1 MLSGRTADETF
12 AIFSRVFGGRQ
23 RPFTLH
29 SHTLSGRETYRRSCH
44 SCRSAAMGR
53 GDCAHC
59 RGGSYSAL
67 TAEDIINHIN
77 GGAAVGL
84 YPTDENGLC
93 RFSVLELGGPAPAV
107 ALRSLRDACHAIGTD
122 CLCEICGHGESARLW
137 IFFGRGLTPRAAL
150 YAAMRVISEALSEN
164 INEAGVITDILPA
177 AGSGF
182 GRPAVLPLFDISD
195 NFSFLLND
203 DFEPAADPIAM
214 LSDFAPS
221 PADFSFPEYPLP
233 GEVKA
238 ELCGS
243 MYINTAGL
251 PPQTLA
257 ALCRG
262 ACFVNTETAEFSGE
276 PSIVRCFEL
285 FGGRLAV
292 PRGFD
297 ISAVMPDSKISLTDS
312 RTSGRRLRLRYR
324 ASLLNWQKIAF
335 KALIDFG
342 GGIITAPTGSG
353 KTAVI
358 LALLAKL
365 GRSTLIL
372 TPDRVTAVR
381 WQRRICDY
389 LELKETAVGLIA
401 EDKDWP
407 NGFFDIAVLGPNTA
421 LRLAEHLPGYGVVF
435 VADCDR
441 MLSAAAFR
449 ECMETSCA
457 KHIYACSARPV
468 EQARLA
474 DYIRLYIGKTVFS
487 LK

>member
-1 MLSGRTADETF
+1 MHSYTADEIF
-12 AIFSRVFGGRQ
+12 AIFSRVFGGLK

-29 SHTLSGRETYRRSCH
+29 SRTLSGRIVYRRSCH
-44 SCRSAAMGR
+44 SCRSVAAGR
-53 GDCAHC
+53 ADCAHC

-67 TAEDIINHIN
+67 TAESVLNHIN
-77 GGAAVGL
+77 GGAAVGI
-84 YPTDENGLC
+84 YPADENGLC

-107 ALRSLRDACHAIGTD
+107 ALRYLRDACCSIGVS

-137 IFFGRGLTPRAAL
+137 IFFGTGLSPQAAL
-150 YAAMRVISEALSEN
+150 YSAMRVISEAFSEN
-164 INEAGVITDILPA
+164 INGAGAITDILPVV
-177 AGSGF
+177 GNGF

-203 DFEPAADPIAM
+203 DFEPVADPIAL
-214 LSDFAPS
+214 LSDLAPS
-221 PADFSFPEYPLP
+221 SADFSFPEYSVPP
-233 GEVKA
+233 EIKA

-243 MYINTAGL
+243 LYINTAGL

-257 ALCRG
+257 SLCRG
-262 ACFVNTETAEFSGE
+262 ACFVNSMMAEFSGE

-285 FGGRLAV
+285 SGGRLAV

-297 ISAVMPDSKISLTDS
+297 ISALLPGTKISLTDS
-312 RTSGRRLRLRYR
+312 RTSGRKLRLKYT
-324 ASLLNWQKIAF
+324 ASLTGWQKEAF
-335 KALIDFG
+335 KALIDSG
-342 GGIITAPTGSG
+342 SGILTAPTGSG
-353 KTAVI
+353 KTAII

-381 WQRRICDY
+381 WQRRICDHMGI
-389 LELKETAVGLIA
+389 KENAVGLIA

-407 NGFFDIAVLGPNTA
+407 NGLFDIAVLGPNTA
-421 LRLAEHLPGYGVVF
+421 LRLAEHLPSYGVVF

-441 MLSAAAFR
+441 MQGGAAFR
-449 ECMETSCA
+449 ECMETVCA
-457 KHIYACSARPV
+457 RYIYACSARPT

-474 DYIRLYIGKTVFS
+474 DYLRLYIGKTVFS
-487 LK
+487 LN

>member
-1 MLSGRTADETF
+1 MLSRTADETF
-12 AIFSRVFGGRQ
+12 AIFSRVFGGLK

-29 SHTLSGRETYRRSCH
+29 SRTFSGLETYRRSCH

-53 GDCAHC
+53 ADCAHC

-67 TAEDIINHIN
+67 AAENVYNHIN
-77 GGAAVGL
+77 GGAAVGI

-107 ALRSLRDACHAIGTD
+107 ALRSLRDACHSIGAD

-137 IFFGRGLTPRAAL
+137 IFFGRELSPRAAL
-150 YAAMRVISEALSEN
+150 YAAMRVISEAFSEN
-164 INEAGVITDILPA
+164 MNEAGAITDILPTV
-177 AGSGF
+177 GPGF

-203 DFEPAADPIAM
+203 DFEPAADPIAL

-221 PADFSFPEYPLP
+221 PADFSFPEYPIP
-233 GEVKA
+233 CEVKA

-243 MYINTAGL
+243 MYLSTANL
-251 PPQTLA
+251 PPETLA

-262 ACFVNTETAEFSGE
+262 ACFPNTGAAEFSGG
-276 PSIVRCFEL
+276 PSIARCFGL

-297 ISAVMPDSKISLTDS
+297 ISAFLPGANLSLTDS
-312 RTSGRRLRLRYR
+312 RTSGRRIRLKYR
-324 ASLLNWQKIAF
+324 ASLTGWQKNAF
-335 KALIDFG
+335 KALTDSG

-358 LALLAKL
+358 LALLGKL
-365 GRSTLIL
+365 SHSTLIL

-381 WQRRICDY
+381 WQHSVCDY
-389 LELKETAVGLIA
+389 LGLKENSVGLIA

-407 NGFFDIAVLGPNTA
+407 NGLFDIAVLGPNTA

-441 MLSAAAFR
+441 MSGGAAFR
-449 ECMETSCA
+449 ECMETVCA
-457 KHIYACSARPV
+457 RYIYACSARPI